1 MSRLFLIGLLC
12 LAGCRGV
19 VGPFQ
24 QREPER
30 VDDPRISIGDQQ
42 IRGRDRLALPD
53 DANHLAPSTGISPPS
68 TIGR

>member
-1 MSRLFLIGLLC
+1 MSRLFLIGLVC

-30 VDDPRISIGDQQ
+30 VDDPRISIREQQ
-42 IRGRDRLALPD
+42 ARGRDRLALPD
-53 DANHLAPSTGISPPS
+53 DANSLAPKTGINPPS
-68 TIGR
+68 MIGR

>member
-24 QREPER
+24 QRDPER
-30 VDDPRISIGDQQ
+30 VDDPRIPISEQQ
-42 IRGRDRLALPD
+42 QRGRDRLALPVETSTMP
-53 DANHLAPSTGISPPS
+53 ATGINPPS
-68 TIGR
+68 MMGR

>member
-1 MSRLFLIGLLC
+1 MSRFFLIGLLC

-19 VGPFQ
+19 VGPFA
-24 QREPER
+24 QRDPQR

-53 DANHLAPSTGISPPS
+53 DANHLAPNTGISPPS